1 MADNNTAAAT
11 TMMQSSQ
18 LEQYLLLAKTAKGA
32 AAAELIKQVTEA
44 PGVHVFGEL
53 LDMPNIQE
61 LANGPHSTYLNLLNL
76 FAFGTYATYHEN
88 KSQFPPLTPAMVT
101 KLRHLTIVSLATKTK
116 CIPYSTLLKE
126 LDMKNLRELE
136 DMIID
141 VIYAD
146 VVRGKLDQKNNQLE
160 VDYTIGRDIR
170 PEDVNTIIRVLQ
182 ECFPGWRKRIGDA
195 LRTEIACE
203 ETASGES
210 ESELG
215 AGVTETLKCIPYST
229 LLKELDMKNLRELED
244 MIIDV
249 IYADV
254 VRGKLDQKNNQLEV
268 DYTIGRDI
276 RPEDVN
282 TIIRVLQE
290 WCTSCETVV
299 NSIECQITR
308 ANAMKDSHIK
318 LKQHIENE
326 VASVKKNLKVQSQDV
341 DDQMGADG
349 RDDSHMDKPG
359 KKGSKSKG
367 CVS

>member
-1 MADNNTAAAT
+1 MGENKTAAAAT
-11 TMMQSSQ
+11 TTVMQSSQ

-61 LANGPHSTYLNLLNL
+61 LANGPHSSYLNLLNL

-88 KSQFPPLTPAMVT
+88 KSQFPPLTPAMIT

-136 DMIID
+136 DLIID

-170 PEDVNTIIRVLQ
+170 PEDV
-182 ECFPGWRKRIGDA
+182 
-195 LRTEIACE
+195 
-203 ETASGES
+203 S
-210 ESELG
+210 
-215 AGVTETLKCIPYST
+215 
-229 LLKELDMKNLRELED
+229 
-244 MIIDV
+244 
-249 IYADV
+249 
-254 VRGKLDQKNNQLEV
+254 
-268 DYTIGRDI
+268 
-276 RPEDVN
+276 

-299 NSIECQITR
+299 NSIECQIAR
-308 ANAMKDSHIK
+308 ANAMKDSHMK
-318 LKQHIENE
+318 LKQHIDNE
-326 VASVKKNLKVQSQDV
+326 VANIKKNLKVQSQDV

-349 RDDSHMDKPG
+349 REDSHMDKPG
-359 KKGSKSKG
+359 KKASKSKG
-367 CVS
+367 LPHQSRR

>member
-1 MADNNTAAAT
+1 MADNNTAAT
-11 TMMQSSQ
+11 TTVMQSSQ

-61 LANGPHSTYLNLLNL
+61 LANGPHSSYLNLLNL

-88 KSQFPPLTPAMVT
+88 KSQFPPLTPAMIT

-116 CIPYSTLLKE
+116 VTQFFFILSVHVHHEVLICLKR
-126 LDMKNLRELE
+126 LGNL
-136 DMIID
+136 
-141 VIYAD
+141 
-146 VVRGKLDQKNNQLE
+146 
-160 VDYTIGRDIR
+160 
-170 PEDVNTIIRVLQ
+170 
-182 ECFPGWRKRIGDA
+182 
-195 LRTEIACE
+195 
-203 ETASGES
+203 
-210 ESELG
+210 
-215 AGVTETLKCIPYST
+215 
-229 LLKELDMKNLRELED
+229 
-244 MIIDV
+244 IIDV

-290 WCTSCETVV
+290 WCTSCETVL
-299 NSIECQITR
+299 NSIECQIAR
-308 ANAMKDSHIK
+308 ANAMKDSHMK

-326 VASVKKNLKVQSQDV
+326 VANIKKNLKVQSQDV

-367 CVS
+367 YVL